1 VDRRLA
7 VELTICV
14 EKCYVLS
21 VSKLTPDNL
30 PANGTTP
37 PLISSCCDLGITVTL
52 ALDLI
57 SFGALHVHNN
67 VVKDTLLFYIQKT
80 DFPPHTYLVT

>member
-14 EKCYVLS
+14 KKCYVLS

-52 ALDLI
+52 ELI
-57 SFGALHVHNN
+57 FFRALHVHNN